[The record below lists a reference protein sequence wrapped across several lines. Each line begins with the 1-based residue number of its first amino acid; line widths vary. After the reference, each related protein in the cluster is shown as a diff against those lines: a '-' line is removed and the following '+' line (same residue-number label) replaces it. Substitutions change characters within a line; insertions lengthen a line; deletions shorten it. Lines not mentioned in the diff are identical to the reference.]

1 MAVHSKDYYEVLGV
15 AKSAPR
21 EEIRRAFRKLAREH
35 HPDVAKDKKASEA
48 RFREINDA
56 YEVLGDAERRR
67 KYDQGAAAWKTNGG
81 ANAGAG
87 GFGGSGWSGMKNAS
101 SEAGGD
107 FGEFFETFM
116 RASAARDVARDAANR
131 ARSQGEERARGVEA
145 EVQVTVEEVFR
156 GATKRVTVRIPGRVT
171 GEVVEVGVPGGTV
184 PGQKIRLKGR
194 GLNGGD
200 LYFKVK
206 LLPHDV
212 YRVDGSDLQGKVGV
226 PVWKAVL
233 GGALEVQTPD
243 GVVRLKL
250 PAGTQHGRRFRLGG
264 HGLPMAGKR
273 RGNLILEVQVE
284 VPQFVSLEERACWVK
299 LEELASKR

>member
-15 AKSAPR
+15 AKSAPQ

-56 YEVLGDAERRR
+56 YEVLGDEERRR
-67 KYDQGAAAWKTNGG
+67 KYDQGPASWKTNGG
-81 ANAGAG
+81 AGSGGG
-87 GFGGSGWSGMKNAS
+87 GFGGSGWSGTKNAS
-101 SEAGGD
+101 TGAGGD
-107 FGEFFETFM
+107 FSEFFDTFM
-116 RASAARDVARDAANR
+116 RASAARDVAREAASR

-145 EVQVTVEEVFR
+145 EVHVTVEEIFR
-156 GATKRVTVRIPGRVT
+156 GATKRVTVRIPGRTT
-171 GEVVEVGVPGGTV
+171 GEVIEVGVPVGTV
-184 PGQKIRLKGR
+184 PGEKIRVKGR
-194 GLNGGD
+194 GVSGGD

-206 LLPHDV
+206 LLPHDS
-212 YRVDGSDLQGKVGV
+212 YRVDGSDLLRKVGV

-233 GGALEVQTPD
+233 GGSLEVQTPD
-243 GVVRLKL
+243 GVVRLKV
-250 PAGTQHGRRFRLGG
+250 PAGTQPGRRFRVGG

-273 RGNLILEVQVE
+273 RGNLILEVQLE